1 MGPPVAINKTSALGT
16 TQLVLVFL
24 CSAGLQL
31 ALHNIQSVFQGNLM
45 SFTSCGRKLLA
56 VLLLGGLLGG
66 CATGPNVDPRDPIE
80 PFNRGVSRFND
91 EIDGAILKPVATVYR
106 DVTPDLVRTGVSN
119 FFGNLRDVW
128 SAVNATLQLR
138 PLEATENAM
147 RFGVNTVFGLGG
159 VLDVASEMGIDRT
172 PLDFGQTLGRWG
184 IPPGPYLVLPIFGP
198 SSVRDAAGFGVEA
211 RGDLV
216 GNLDRIPTRNSL
228 TALRVVDTRA
238 NLLRATSM
246 LEGAALD
253 KYSFTRDFYLQR
265 RENQIESLID
275 KGVGLPPVQD
285 TEGSK

>member
-1 MGPPVAINKTSALGT
+1 VAASKVCALGG
-16 TQLVLVFL
+16 LWARLLL
-24 CSAGLQL
+24 CPPHKQL
-31 ALHNIQSVFQGNLM
+31 ARHNRDSVFQGILM
-45 SFTSCGRKLLA
+45 LFTSCGRKLLA
-56 VLLLGGLLGG
+56 VLLLGGLLSG

-91 EIDGAILKPVATVYR
+91 AVDDALLKPVATAYR
-106 DVTPDLVRTGVSN
+106 DVAPDPVRTGVSN
-119 FFGNLRDVW
+119 FFGNLRDGW
-128 SAVNATLQLR
+128 SAINAALQLR
-138 PLEATENAM
+138 PREATENAL
-147 RFGVNTVFGLGG
+147 RFGVNTVFGLVG
-159 VLDVASEMGIDRT
+159 VWDVASEMGIERT
-172 PLDFGQTLGRWG
+172 TLDFGQTLGRWG

-198 SSVRDAAGFGVEA
+198 SSVRDAAGFSIEA

-228 TALRVVDTRA
+228 IALRVVDTRA

-275 KGVGLPPVQD
+275 KGIGLPPVQD